1 MQFKPST
8 YFALLAEF
16 GTAHIPIVDI
26 GKKYFNLDERKAKN
40 DAARNKYP
48 FPVFRPGGQKSEWM
62 VDAADFAKYLDEVK
76 EKAARE
82 HAATH

>member
-1 MQFKPST
+1 M
-8 YFALLAEF
+8 ALSFNMSPEICTSGFFNTILRR
-16 GTAHIPIVDI
+16 P
-26 GKKYFNLDERKAKN
+26 KYFNLDERKAKN